1 MSTLILAVDDEPLI
15 LRAYL
20 RSLGEQFTLHTAEGP
35 AAALK
40 MLEAEE
46 YAVILTDL
54 KMPGM
59 DGVQFLQAA
68 RALRPDTVRLMISGH
83 ADMGDALN
91 SINQAGVFRL
101 MLKPC
106 APEQVA
112 AALSAGLEQYRLITA
127 EKQLLEGTLNGA
139 IQALTDILSLLD
151 GEAFGQAQLRRSLA
165 REVALALKQ
174 PTWSFE
180 IAAQLAE
187 IGRATLPPA
196 LNEKLKNRQPLSAA
210 ETKLVERVPEFSS
223 RLLQRIPRL
232 EAVTQGV
239 LYQDK
244 HFNGKGYP
252 ENKVA
257 GAAIPLEARV
267 LHAIKALLSI
277 VRKGTSPTE
286 AISLLKQGPERYD
299 SAVVHALYA
308 GLRVFQSAPSPNA
321 ASTAA
326 ELTPAAVSLAKLES
340 GMTLRADVTTPS
352 GLVLL
357 CAGTRITDANLQR
370 LHNFSQL
377 NGISEPIAVE

>member
-1 MSTLILAVDDEPLI
+1 MSQLILAVDDEPLI
-15 LRAYL
+15 LRAYQ
-20 RSLGEQFTLHTAEGP
+20 RSLGEAFTLHTAEGP
-35 AAALK
+35 EAALA
-40 MLEAEE
+40 LLQDQE

-59 DGVQFLQAA
+59 DGVAFLQKA
-68 RALRPDTVRLMISGH
+68 RLLRPDTVRLMISGH

-106 APEQVA
+106 APEQIS
-112 AALSAGLEQYRLITA
+112 AALNAGLEQYRLITA

-151 GEAFGQAQLRRSLA
+151 AEAFGQAQLRRSLA

-180 IAAQLAE
+180 ISAQLAE

-196 LNEKLKNRQPLSAA
+196 LNEKLKTHQPLSAA

-232 EAVTQGV
+232 ESVTQAV

-244 HFNGKGYP
+244 HFNGSGYP
-252 ENKVA
+252 ETKIA
-257 GAAIPLEARV
+257 GTAIPLEARV
-267 LHAIKALLSI
+267 LHAIKALLAI

-286 AISLLKQGPERYD
+286 AITLMKHGPERYD
-299 SAVVHALYA
+299 PAVVLALYA
-308 GLRVFQSAPSPNA
+308 GLRVFQA
-321 ASTAA
+321 AAKPPLA
-326 ELTPAAVSLAKLES
+326 DGAVGPAAVSLAKLET
-340 GMTLRADVTTPS
+340 GMTLSADVITPS

-370 LHNFSQL
+370 LHNFAQL
-377 NGISEPIAVE
+377 NGITEPIAVE

>member
-1 MSTLILAVDDEPLI
+1 
-15 LRAYL
+15 
-20 RSLGEQFTLHTAEGP
+20 
-35 AAALK
+35 

-112 AALSAGLEQYRLITA
+112 AALNAGLEQYRLITA

-151 GEAFGQAQLRRSLA
+151 AEAFGQAQLRRSLA

-187 IGRATLPPA
+187 IGRATLPPSV
-196 LNEKLKNRQPLSAA
+196 NEKLKNHQPLSAA

-232 EAVTQGV
+232 EAVTQAV

-244 HFNGKGYP
+244 HFNGAGYP
-252 ENKVA
+252 ENKIA

-267 LHAIKALLSI
+267 LHAIKALLTI

-286 AISLLKQGPERYD
+286 AISLLKQGPERYEP
-299 SAVVHALYA
+299 AVVLALYA
-308 GLRVFQSAPSPNA
+308 SVKVFEAAAKPVTTNGLTAPS
-321 ASTAA
+321 
-326 ELTPAAVSLAKLES
+326 AVSLAKLEA
-340 GMTLRADVTTPS
+340 GMTLRANVTTPN
-352 GLVLL
+352 GLILL
-357 CAGTRITDANLQR
+357 TAGTRLTEAHLQR
-370 LHNFSQL
+370 LQNFAEI
-377 NGISEPIAVE
+377 NGVTEPIAIE

>member
-1 MSTLILAVDDEPLI
+1 MSHLILAVDDEPLI
-15 LRAYL
+15 LRAYQ
-20 RSLGEQFTLHTAEGP
+20 RSFGEQFTLHTAEGP
-35 AAALK
+35 TAALK

-68 RALRPDTVRLMISGH
+68 RALRPETVRLMISGH

-106 APEQVA
+106 PPEQVA
-112 AALSAGLEQYRLITA
+112 AALTAGLEQYRLITA
-127 EKQLLEGTLNGA
+127 ERQLLECTLNGA

-151 GEAFGQAQLRRSLA
+151 AEAFGQAQLRRSLA

-174 PTWSFE
+174 PSWSFE

-196 LNEKLKNRQPLSAA
+196 LNEKLKTHQLLSAE
-210 ETKLVERVPEFSS
+210 ETRLAERVSEFSS

-232 EAVTQGV
+232 EAVTQAV

-244 HFNGKGYP
+244 HFNGSGYP
-252 ENKVA
+252 ENKIA
-257 GAAIPLEARV
+257 GTAIPLEARV
-267 LHAIKALLSI
+267 LHAIKALLAI

-286 AISLLKQGPERYD
+286 AISVLKQNPERYEP
-299 SAVVHALYA
+299 AVVHALYA
-308 GLRVFQSAPSPNA
+308 GLRVFQSAAKPVAGDGITSP
-321 ASTAA
+321 T
-326 ELTPAAVSLAKLES
+326 TVSLAKLES
-340 GMTLRADVTTPS
+340 GMTLSADVTTS
-352 GLVLL
+352 TGLILL
-357 CAGTRITDANLQR
+357 CAGTRITDAHLQR
-370 LHNFSQL
+370 LHNFAQL
-377 NGISEPIAVE
+377 NGITEPIEVE

>member
-1 MSTLILAVDDEPLI
+1 
-15 LRAYL
+15 
-20 RSLGEQFTLHTAEGP
+20 
-35 AAALK
+35 
-40 MLEAEE
+40 
-46 YAVILTDL
+46 
-54 KMPGM
+54 M
-59 DGVQFLQAA
+59 DGVAFLQKA
-68 RALRPDTVRLMISGH
+68 RLLRPDTVRLMISGH

-112 AALSAGLEQYRLITA
+112 AALNAGLEQYRLITA

-151 GEAFGQAQLRRSLA
+151 AEAFGQAQLRRSLA

-180 IAAQLAE
+180 ISAQLAE

-196 LNEKLKNRQPLSAA
+196 LNEKLKTHQPLSAA

-232 EAVTQGV
+232 ESVTQAV

-244 HFNGKGYP
+244 HFNGSGYP
-252 ENKVA
+252 ETKIA
-257 GAAIPLEARV
+257 GTAIPLEARV
-267 LHAIKALLSI
+267 LHAIKALLAI

-286 AISLLKQGPERYD
+286 AITLMKHGPERYD
-299 SAVVHALYA
+299 PAVVLALYA
-308 GLRVFQSAPSPNA
+308 GLRVFQA
-321 ASTAA
+321 AAKPPLA
-326 ELTPAAVSLAKLES
+326 DGAVGPAAVSLAKLET
-340 GMTLRADVTTPS
+340 GMTLSADVITPS

-370 LHNFSQL
+370 LHNFAQL
-377 NGISEPIAVE
+377 NGITEPIAVE

>member
-1 MSTLILAVDDEPLI
+1 MSNLILAVDDEPLI
-15 LRAYL
+15 LRAYQ

-112 AALSAGLEQYRLITA
+112 AALNAGLEQYRLITA

-151 GEAFGQAQLRRSLA
+151 AEAFGQAQLRRSLA

-187 IGRATLPPA
+187 IGRATLPPSV
-196 LNEKLKNRQPLSAA
+196 NEKLKNHQPLSAA

-232 EAVTQGV
+232 EAVTQAV

-244 HFNGKGYP
+244 HFNGAGYP
-252 ENKVA
+252 ENKIA

-267 LHAIKALLSI
+267 LHAIKALLTI

-286 AISLLKQGPERYD
+286 AISLLKQGPERYEP
-299 SAVVHALYA
+299 AVVLALYA
-308 GLRVFQSAPSPNA
+308 SVKVFEAAAKPVTTNGLTAPS
-321 ASTAA
+321 
-326 ELTPAAVSLAKLES
+326 AVSLAKLEA
-340 GMTLRADVTTPS
+340 GMTLRANVTTPN
-352 GLVLL
+352 GLILL
-357 CAGTRITDANLQR
+357 TAGTRLTEAHLQR
-370 LHNFSQL
+370 LQNFAEI
-377 NGISEPIAVE
+377 NGVTEPIAIE

>member
-1 MSTLILAVDDEPLI
+1 MSQLILAVDDEPLI
-15 LRAYL
+15 LRAYQ
-20 RSLGEQFTLHTAEGP
+20 RSLGEAFTLHTAEGP
-35 AAALK
+35 EAALA
-40 MLEAEE
+40 LLQAQE

-59 DGVQFLQAA
+59 DGVAFLQKA
-68 RALRPDTVRLMISGH
+68 RLLRPDTVRLMISGH

-91 SINQAGVFRL
+91 SMNQAGVFRL

-112 AALSAGLEQYRLITA
+112 AALNAGLEQYRLITA

-151 GEAFGQAQLRRSLA
+151 AEAFGQAQLRRSLA

-180 IAAQLAE
+180 ISAQLAE

-196 LNEKLKNRQPLSAA
+196 LNEKLKTHQPLSAA

-232 EAVTQGV
+232 ESVTQAV

-244 HFNGKGYP
+244 HFNGSGCP
-252 ENKVA
+252 ETKIA
-257 GAAIPLEARV
+257 GTAIPLEARV
-267 LHAIKALLSI
+267 LHAIKALLAI

-286 AISLLKQGPERYD
+286 AITLMKHGPERYD
-299 SAVVHALYA
+299 PAVVLSLYA
-308 GLRVFQSAPSPNA
+308 GLRVFQA
-321 ASTAA
+321 AAKPA
-326 ELTPAAVSLAKLES
+326 LADGAVGPAAVSLAKLET
-340 GMTLRADVTTPS
+340 GMTLSADVVTPS

-370 LHNFSQL
+370 LHNFAQL
-377 NGISEPIAVE
+377 NGITEPIAVE

>member
-1 MSTLILAVDDEPLI
+1 M
-15 LRAYL
+15 
-20 RSLGEQFTLHTAEGP
+20 
-35 AAALK
+35 
-40 MLEAEE
+40 
-46 YAVILTDL
+46 
-54 KMPGM
+54 
-59 DGVQFLQAA
+59 
-68 RALRPDTVRLMISGH
+68 
-83 ADMGDALN
+83 
-91 SINQAGVFRL
+91 
-101 MLKPC
+101 
-106 APEQVA
+106 
-112 AALSAGLEQYRLITA
+112 
-127 EKQLLEGTLNGA
+127 
-139 IQALTDILSLLD
+139 
-151 GEAFGQAQLRRSLA
+151 
-165 REVALALKQ
+165 
-174 PTWSFE
+174 
-180 IAAQLAE
+180 
-187 IGRATLPPA
+187 
-196 LNEKLKNRQPLSAA
+196 
-210 ETKLVERVPEFSS
+210 PEFSS

-232 EAVTQGV
+232 EAVTQAV

-267 LHAIKALLSI
+267 LHAIMALLSI

-377 NGISEPIAVE
+377 NGITEPIAVE